1 MKKILV
7 ACVLAYA
14 AIMALMALSLPAWA
28 ETEWV
33 KAEIKKV
40 EPERLRIV
48 LNHERINSIGMEG
61 MTMLFDVAK
70 DVPLKEFQAGEKVR
84 FQVIIK
90 DGALEVSALE
100 KRK

>member
-1 MKKILV
+1 MKKIPV
-7 ACVLAYA
+7 ACVFAYVAIITLA
-14 AIMALMALSLPAWA
+14 MPAWA
-28 ETEWV
+28 GPEWI

-61 MTMLFDVAK
+61 MTMLFDVSK
-70 DVPLKEFQAGEKVR
+70 DVDLKKFGAGEKVR

-90 DGALEVSALE
+90 DGALEVTALE

>member
-7 ACVLAYA
+7 ACVVACA
-14 AIMALMALSLPAWA
+14 AIMALALPALA

-33 KAEIKKV
+33 KAEIKRV

-61 MTMLFDVAK
+61 MAMLFDVAK
-70 DVPLKEFQAGEKVR
+70 DVPLKNFQAGEKVR
-84 FQVIIK
+84 FQVVVK
-90 DGALEVSALE
+90 DGALEVTALE

>member
-7 ACVLAYA
+7 ACVFVYA
-14 AIMALMALSLPAWA
+14 AIMALALPAWA
-28 ETEWV
+28 ESEWI
-33 KAEIKKV
+33 KAEIKRV

-48 LNHERINSIGMEG
+48 LNHERINSIGMES

-84 FQVIIK
+84 FQVVVK
-90 DGALEVSALE
+90 DGALEVTALE